1 MKKLKNL
8 WKDNKVLM
16 ILGAILFVCL
26 IAILVVVLTYF
37 IGSNK
42 SKYGN
47 RFDNMKTHITEK
59 EQNEYIAAVEASS
72 LTDKVHFRVSN
83 KTLYIS
89 VTFKDDI
96 KIDDA
101 KKVIEE
107 SLDKFSE
114 DVKNTYDINY
124 TIKNSS
130 YTLMGA
136 RNASGNG
143 LSWNNNTPVE
153 ETKE

>member
-1 MKKLKNL
+1 MQKLGKL
-8 WKDNKVLM
+8 WKENKILM
-16 ILGAILFVCL
+16 ILGAIFLVCL

-37 IGSNK
+37 LGSNK

-47 RFDNMKTHITEK
+47 RFDNMKVHIKEK
-59 EQNEYIAAVEASS
+59 EQNEYVQALEASS
-72 LTDKVHFRVSN
+72 LVDKVHLRVSN

-96 KIDDA
+96 KVEDA

-114 DVKNTYDINY
+114 DVRNTYDINY

-130 YTLMGA
+130 YILMGA

-153 ETKE
+153 EAKQ